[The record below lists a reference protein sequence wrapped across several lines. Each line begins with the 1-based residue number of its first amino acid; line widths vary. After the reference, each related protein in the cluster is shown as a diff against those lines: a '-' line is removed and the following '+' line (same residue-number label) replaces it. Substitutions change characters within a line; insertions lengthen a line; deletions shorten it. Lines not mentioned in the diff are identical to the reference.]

1 MKILIVS
8 GFLGAGKTTFI
19 KEMIER
25 TKKNLVI
32 LENEYGQNNI
42 DSKEL
47 SGNGPADL
55 KLLEFM
61 EGCVCCTQKDKF
73 SNTILTISAGL
84 DPEYLVVEPTGV
96 GKLSNIIAAI
106 KKVMYEKIILLNP
119 IVVVSPRGFYDN
131 MAEFPEIYTDQL
143 RYAGTVVLS
152 KIENENINV
161 INEVADK
168 IHEINPSADIITE
181 HYSKMDVT
189 WWESLLSCEDSL
201 EEDIAKTEETSEL
214 MSVDIN
220 LASFDGISELVIF
233 LEDALRGTFG
243 YITRAKGVIKVGS
256 EWMRFDLAD
265 KMYSIVGEQS
275 AEPKTQ
281 SVFFGKD
288 IDKEH
293 LMDRLNSYKNI
304 RIQRKS

>member
-19 KEMIER
+19 KEMIEK

-47 SGNGPADL
+47 SGNGPSDL

-119 IVVVSPRGFYDN
+119 IVVVSPRGFKDN

-152 KIENENINV
+152 KIENEDINV

-181 HYSKMDVT
+181 HYSRMDNA
-189 WWESLLSCEDSL
+189 WWELLLSCEDSL
-201 EEDIAKTEETSEL
+201 DEDIAKTEEASEL

-233 LEDALRGTFG
+233 LEDTLRGTFG
-243 YITRAKGVIKVGS
+243 FIARAKGVIKVGN
-256 EWMRFDLAD
+256 EWIRFDLAD

-275 AEPKTQ
+275 AKPKTQ

>member
-19 KEMIER
+19 KEMIEK

-47 SGNGPADL
+47 SGNGPSDL

-119 IVVVSPRGFYDN
+119 IVVVSPRGFKDN

-143 RYAGTVVLS
+143 HYAGTVVLS
-152 KIENENINV
+152 KIENEDINV

-181 HYSKMDVT
+181 HYSRMDNA

-201 EEDIAKTEETSEL
+201 DEDIAKTEEASEL

-243 YITRAKGVIKVGS
+243 FIARAKGVIKVGN
-256 EWMRFDLAD
+256 EWIRFDLAD

-275 AEPKTQ
+275 AKPKTQ

>member
-19 KEMIER
+19 KEMIEK

-47 SGNGPADL
+47 SGNGPSDL

-119 IVVVSPRGFYDN
+119 IVVVSPRGFKDN

-152 KIENENINV
+152 KIENEDINV

-181 HYSKMDVT
+181 HYSRMDNA

-201 EEDIAKTEETSEL
+201 DEDIAKTEEASEL

-243 YITRAKGVIKVGS
+243 FIARAKGVIKVGN
-256 EWMRFDLAD
+256 EWIRFDLAD

-275 AEPKTQ
+275 AKPKTQ

>member
-19 KEMIER
+19 KEMIEK

-47 SGNGPADL
+47 SGNGPSDL

-119 IVVVSPRGFYDN
+119 IVVVSPRGFKDN

-152 KIENENINV
+152 KIENEDINV

-181 HYSKMDVT
+181 HYSRMDNA

-201 EEDIAKTEETSEL
+201 DEDIAKTEEASEL

-243 YITRAKGVIKVGS
+243 FIVRAKGVIKVGN
-256 EWMRFDLAD
+256 EWIRFDLAD

-275 AEPKTQ
+275 AKPKTQ

>member
-131 MAEFPEIYTDQL
+131 MAEFPGIYTDQL

-189 WWESLLSCEDSL
+189 WWESLLSCEDSI

-233 LEDALRGTFG
+233 LEDTLRGTFG
-243 YITRAKGVIKVGS
+243 FIARAKGVIKVGN
-256 EWMRFDLAD
+256 EWIRFDLAD
-265 KMYSIVGEQS
+265 KMYSIVGEM
-275 AEPKTQ
+275 K
-281 SVFFGKD
+281 
-288 IDKEH
+288 
-293 LMDRLNSYKNI
+293 L
-304 RIQRKS
+304 

>member
-189 WWESLLSCEDSL
+189 WWESLLSCEDSI

-233 LEDALRGTFG
+233 LEDVLRGTFG

-275 AEPKTQ
+275 AKPKTQ

>member
-19 KEMIER
+19 KEMIEK

-47 SGNGPADL
+47 SGNGPSDL

-119 IVVVSPRGFYDN
+119 IVVVSPRGFKDN

-152 KIENENINV
+152 KIENEDINV

-181 HYSKMDVT
+181 HYSRMDNA

-201 EEDIAKTEETSEL
+201 DEDIAKTEEASEL

-243 YITRAKGVIKVGS
+243 FIARAKGVIKVGN
-256 EWMRFDLAD
+256 EWIRFDLAD

-275 AEPKTQ
+275 AKPKTQ

-293 LMDRLNSYKNI
+293 LLDRLNSYKNI

>member
-19 KEMIER
+19 KEMIEK

-47 SGNGPADL
+47 SGNGPSDF

-119 IVVVSPRGFYDN
+119 IVVVSPRGFKDN

-152 KIENENINV
+152 KIENEDINV

-181 HYSKMDVT
+181 HYSRMDNA

-201 EEDIAKTEETSEL
+201 DEDIAKTEEASEL

-243 YITRAKGVIKVGS
+243 FIARAKGVIKVGN
-256 EWMRFDLAD
+256 EWIRFDLAD

-275 AEPKTQ
+275 VKPKTQ

>member
-19 KEMIER
+19 KEMIEKN
-25 TKKNLVI
+25 KKNLVI

-47 SGNGPADL
+47 SGNGPSDL

-119 IVVVSPRGFYDN
+119 IVVVSPRGFKDN

-152 KIENENINV
+152 KIENEDINV

-181 HYSKMDVT
+181 HYSRMDNA

-201 EEDIAKTEETSEL
+201 DEDIAKTEEASEL

-243 YITRAKGVIKVGS
+243 FIARAKGVIKVGN
-256 EWMRFDLAD
+256 EWIRFDLAD

-275 AEPKTQ
+275 AKPKTQ

>member
-19 KEMIER
+19 KEMIEK

-47 SGNGPADL
+47 SGNGPSDF

-119 IVVVSPRGFYDN
+119 IVVVSPRGFKDN

-152 KIENENINV
+152 KIENEDINV

-181 HYSKMDVT
+181 HYSRMDNA

-201 EEDIAKTEETSEL
+201 DEDIAKTEEASEL

-243 YITRAKGVIKVGS
+243 FIARAKGVIKVGN
-256 EWMRFDLAD
+256 EWIRFDLAD

-275 AEPKTQ
+275 AKPKTQ